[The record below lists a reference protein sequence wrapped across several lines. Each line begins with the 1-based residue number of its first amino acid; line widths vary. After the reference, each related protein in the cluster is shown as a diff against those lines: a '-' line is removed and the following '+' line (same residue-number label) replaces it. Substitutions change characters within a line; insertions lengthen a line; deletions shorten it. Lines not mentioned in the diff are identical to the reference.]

1 MQLSHSVPLVIEER
15 AGDQVGGGAHHHG
28 PVPGGPPGVPGP
40 AVRHDLPPHQ
50 AGGGGG
56 EINVKSLIGNVAAGE
71 RNPIAWS
78 STDSDRTEFHEDT
91 TWSGR

>member
-28 PVPGGPPGVPGP
+28 PVPGGPPGVPGHT
-40 AVRHDLPPHQ
+40 VRHHLPPHH

-56 EINVKSLIGNVAAGE
+56 GGGEVNLQSLTGDVAAGE
-71 RNPIAWS
+71 GEPVS
-78 STDSDRTEFHEDT
+78 SV
-91 TWSGR
+91 